1 MYSVL
6 LLLLLPL
13 WSHAQIVTASYD
25 RTVLSKNPASATSR
39 NLGQIALFSSF
50 NNSQSEIT
58 EASAGSST
66 SVTWDEKIKMN
77 KTGIYFTGHGRFSP
91 ELYVS
96 NDSAEKS
103 LSLNLAGSTNN
114 QNLKTKMLNN
124 MFNLGLR
131 LTRRFSIGFKYYSP
145 SYNNKEEYAAK
156 DSSGADFTFTRQ
168 SNNKITGIGG
178 GATYQISPGWYWGAY
193 YISISEKIKE
203 SVAYTGS
210 IVVPDSAF
218 DGKLS
223 QKQYGTGISYLSR
236 SRFKGMRLELAYSRM
251 DQDPTY
257 KQPYGEE
264 IYSALEFSHR
274 ILTFGV
280 SAKLRKNAYFDSIEL
295 LDYLAGAKNFSET
308 FTPTYGGFLSLGS
321 SKGHTLGL
329 SALMYKTNGEKKLFN
344 RDQKALTSFQS
355 LMVSYAY
362 LF

>member
-1 MYSVL
+1 M
-6 LLLLLPL
+6 
-13 WSHAQIVTASYD
+13 TASYD
-25 RTVLSKNPASATSR
+25 RTILSKNPASSTTR

-58 EASAGSST
+58 EAYAGSPT

-96 NDSAEKS
+96 NDTAEKS
-103 LSLNLAGSTNN
+103 LNLNVAGSTNH
-114 QNLKTKMLNN
+114 QNLKTNMLNN

-131 LTRRFSIGFKYYSP
+131 LTRRLSIGFKYYSP
-145 SYNNKEEYAAK
+145 TYNNKEQYAAK
-156 DSSGADFTFTRQ
+156 DSSGADFSFTHL

-178 GATYQISPGWYWGAY
+178 GATYQVSPGWYWGAY
-193 YISISEKIKE
+193 YISIKQIIKE

-210 IVVPDSAF
+210 ITVPDSSF
-218 DGKLS
+218 DGELS
-223 QKQYGTGISYLSR
+223 QKQYGAGISYLSR
-236 SRFKGMRLELAYSRM
+236 SMSKGMRFEVAYSRM
-251 DQDPTY
+251 EQDPTY
-257 KQPYGEE
+257 KQPFGEE

-274 ILTFGV
+274 VFTFGFN
-280 SAKLRKNAYFDSIEL
+280 AKLRKNAYFDSIEL

-321 SKGHTLGL
+321 SKGHTIGV
-329 SALMYKTNGEKKLFN
+329 SALMYKSSGEKKLFN
-344 RDQKALTSFQS
+344 QDQKAITTFQS
-355 LMVSYAY
+355 LMINYAY